1 VPELKTSNLK
11 HVLKQDLHLLSSR
24 LRRAQKIQDLDK
36 QAKALDRLQVDI
48 DKSIAL
54 RELRIAGL
62 PKIEYPEQL
71 PVSQKHVEIKKA
83 ISENQVVIIAGET
96 GSGKTTQIPKMCME
110 LGRGIEGKIGHTQPR
125 RLAARSVATRICDEL
140 GCEMGTAVGYKVRF
154 SDHVGDNTYV
164 KLMTDGV
171 LLAEMQHDR
180 YLNQYDTI
188 IIDEAHERSLNID
201 FILGY
206 LRELLPK
213 RPDLKVIITSATI
226 DPQSFSEHF
235 QGAPIIEVTGRTF
248 PVEVRYRPLDEVSSE
263 YLSDDSRTNSHQDN
277 DQVAAIYAAVDELA
291 RESSGDILL
300 FMNGEREIR
309 DTADAL
315 AKRNLRNTEILPL
328 YARLSATEQNRI
340 FAPHH
345 NRRIILATNVAETSL
360 TVPGIKYVID
370 TGTARISRY
379 SYKSKVQRLPI
390 EPISQASANQRKGRC
405 GRTGAGICIRLYSED
420 DFLSRPEF
428 TAPEILRTN
437 LASVIL
443 QMMSLNLGD
452 LEDFPFIQKPD
463 SRFINDGLRLLEE
476 LQAITD
482 NNDNKARSRY
492 KLTPSGKSLSRIPVD
507 PRLAKMIFTAGN
519 SNCLHEIIVI
529 VAALSIQD
537 PRERP
542 SDFKQKSDELHK
554 RFKDKDSDFVAYL
567 NLWDYL
573 IAKKNQE
580 SGSQFRKQCK
590 QEFLNYMRIREWQD
604 LVYQIE
610 QSVSEL
616 GFNVKAAK
624 AQSQETREAS
634 AKEAQANDNSALD
647 NHSLNNNHDE
657 LNDIPT
663 ISRDYQGI
671 HQALLSGLL
680 SHIGQKEI
688 KDADKKAN
696 KDKRPGMPGYEGAR
710 NSLFH
715 IFPGSH
721 LFKTS
726 AKWVMAAELVETS
739 KLFARYAARIQ
750 PEWVEPLAQ
759 HVMTKNYSEPHWSEK
774 QGSVQAFEKQTLYGL
789 VIVPK
794 RRVNFDKIDPVI
806 SREIFIRD
814 ALVNGQLGHK
824 LDFLTHNSE
833 LMEDIQRLE
842 NKVRRRD
849 LLVDEE
855 ELIGFYQKKLPKNIA
870 SKTDLLKWIKKNDQ
884 EQLKAKKEDFML
896 ADGTELS
903 AISYPDFWR
912 QGNLR
917 LPLDYDFE
925 PGEEFADGISVRI
938 PLPLLN
944 QIKDTEFDWHIPA
957 YRHELIMALIKSL
970 PKQLRRNFVPAPN
983 YADALLQRL
992 KEKYTDHT
1000 VPFIEVITEALFR
1013 MTGVKLDKEDW
1024 VLNKLDKHLKINFR
1038 VVDDKENII
1047 GQGFNLD
1054 EVKASLQQQVKK
1066 TIKAVATDD
1075 IEKTDVKDWDFGDL
1089 PTSYMKSQGNY
1100 QIKAFP
1106 ALVKTGSKVN
1116 VELLDHQ
1123 EVAEASHLSG
1133 IVELIFKTLPSPIK
1147 HLQQKLPNKSK
1158 LVLYFNPFGQID
1170 QLISDCIRAVITKE
1184 VTDNVP
1190 RTQDA
1195 FNALRD
1201 KIRGELNDTV
1211 FDAAMQVEKI
1221 LLVGHKISKQL
1232 KGKISFDMIQANAYI
1247 KAHLDSLIYKGFV
1260 SECGID
1266 RLPDIYRY
1274 VLALEKRLEKIK
1286 IDANK
1291 DRMNQID
1298 LDKIYDL
1305 YDKLTDKYPKE
1316 LPIPTEVT
1324 DVYWMIEELRVSLF
1338 AQGIGTK
1345 YPISIKR
1352 IKQAINELS

>member
-1 VPELKTSNLK
+1 MSELKVPEIKTSNIK
-11 HVLKQDLHLLSSR
+11 QVLKQDLHLLSSR
-24 LRRAQKIQDLDK
+24 LRRIQKIQDLDK
-36 QAKALDRLQVDI
+36 QAKALDKLQIEI

-54 RELRIAGL
+54 RQQRIDGL

-71 PVSQKHVEIKKA
+71 PVSQKHLEIKKA

-226 DPQSFSEHF
+226 DPQSFSKHF
-235 QGAPIIEVTGRTF
+235 NGAPIIEVTGRTF
-248 PVEVRYRPLDEVSSE
+248 PVEVRYRPLDEMSSE
-263 YLSDDSRTNSHQDN
+263 YLNDDSRNNSDN
-277 DQVAAIYAAVDELA
+277 DSDQMNAIFAAVDELG

-315 AKRNLRNTEILPL
+315 SKRKIGNTEILPL
-328 YARLSATEQNRI
+328 YARLSAAEQNRI

-390 EPISQASANQRKGRC
+390 EAISQASANQRKGRC
-405 GRTGAGICIRLYSED
+405 GRTEAGICIRLYSED

-452 LEDFPFIQKPD
+452 LENFPFIQKPD
-463 SRFINDGLRLLEE
+463 SRFINDGIRLLEE
-476 LQAITD
+476 LQAIAP
-482 NNDNKARSRY
+482 NKDKNARSRY

-519 SNCLHEIIVI
+519 TNCLHEIIVI

-573 IAKKNQE
+573 IAKKKQV

-624 AQSQETREAS
+624 AQSL
-634 AKEAQANDNSALD
+634 EAQAIALNNAIDED
-647 NHSLNNNHDE
+647 NHDDE

-663 ISRDYQGI
+663 IERDYQGI

-688 KDADKKAN
+688 KDGDKKS
-696 KDKRPGMPGYEGAR
+696 KEKRPGLPGYEGAR

-759 HVMTKNYSEPHWSEK
+759 HVINKSYSEPHWSAK
-774 QGSVQAFEKQTLYGL
+774 QGTVQAFEKQTLYGL

-794 RRVNFDKIDPVI
+794 RRVVFGNIDPVA

-814 ALVNGQLGHK
+814 ALVANDLGQK
-824 LDFLTHNSE
+824 LPFLTHNND

-855 ELIGFYQKKLPKNIA
+855 ELIAFYDKKLPANIV
-870 SKTDLLKWIKKNDQ
+870 SKADLLKWIKNNDQ
-884 EQLKAKKEDFML
+884 ELLKAKKVDFML
-896 ADGTELS
+896 SDGTELS
-903 AISYPDFWR
+903 PISYPDYWR

-917 LPLDYDFE
+917 LPIDYDFE

-944 QIKDTEFDWHIPA
+944 QITDVEFDWHIPA

-970 PKQLRRNFVPAPN
+970 PKTLRRNFVPAPN

-992 KEKYTDHT
+992 KDKHDDHT
-1000 VPFIEVITEALFR
+1000 LPFIDVITEALFR
-1013 MTGVKLDKEDW
+1013 MTGVKLNKEDW
-1024 VLNKLDKHLKINFR
+1024 VLDNLPKHLKINFR
-1038 VVDDKENII
+1038 VVDDKEKII
-1047 GQGFNLD
+1047 GQGFDL
-1054 EVKASLQQQVKK
+1054 EQVKASLQQQVKN

-1075 IEKTDVKDWDFGDL
+1075 IEQTDVTDWNFGDL
-1089 PTSYMKSQGNY
+1089 PTSYMKKQGSY

-1106 ALVKTGSKVN
+1106 ALVKSGNKVN

-1170 QLISDCIRAVITKE
+1170 QLINDCIRAVIHKE
-1184 VTDNVP
+1184 VEQTVP
-1190 RTQDA
+1190 RSQDA
-1195 FNALRD
+1195 FNQLRD
-1201 KIRGELNDTV
+1201 KIRAELNDTV
-1211 FDAAMQVEKI
+1211 LDAALQVEKI

-1232 KGKISFDMIQANAYI
+1232 KGKVSLDMIQANAYI

-1266 RLPDIYRY
+1266 RLSDIYRY

-1291 DRMNQID
+1291 DRMNQIE
-1298 LDKIYDL
+1298 LDKVYDL
-1305 YDKLTDKYPKE
+1305 YDKLTDKLPKE
-1316 LPIPTEVT
+1316 LPVPTSIT

>member
-1 VPELKTSNLK
+1 MVPEINSLNLK
-11 HVLKQDLHLLSSR
+11 QVLKQDLHPLSSR
-24 LRRAQKIQDLDK
+24 LRRIQKIQDLDK
-36 QAKALDRLQVDI
+36 QSNALDKLQRDI

-54 RELRIAGL
+54 RETRIAGL

-235 QGAPIIEVTGRTF
+235 KGAPIIEVTGRTF

-263 YLSDDSRTNSHQDN
+263 YLSDESAGGSNNDN
-277 DQVAAIYAAVDELA
+277 DQITAIYAAVDELA

-405 GRTGAGICIRLYSED
+405 GRTEAGICIRLFSED

-476 LQAITD
+476 LQAITENTD
-482 NNDNKARSRY
+482 PKAKSSY

-507 PRLAKMIFTAGN
+507 PRLAKMIFTAAS

-573 IAKKNQE
+573 IAKKNQV

-624 AQSQETREAS
+624 AQSQETRDAS
-634 AKEAQANDNSALD
+634 AQANALD
-647 NHSLNNNHDE
+647 NSHDE

-663 ISRDYQGI
+663 VQRDYQGL

-688 KDADKKAN
+688 KDTDKKPS

-824 LDFLTHNSE
+824 LDFLAHNSE

-870 SKTDLLKWIKKNDQ
+870 SKTDLLKWIKNNDQ

-896 ADGTELS
+896 SDGTELS

-944 QIKDTEFDWHIPA
+944 QVTDSEFDWHIPA

-1000 VPFIEVITEALFR
+1000 VPFIDVITEALFR
-1013 MTGVKLDKEDW
+1013 MTGVKLNKEDW
-1024 VLNKLDKHLKINFR
+1024 VLNKLEKHLKINFR

-1089 PTSYMKSQGNY
+1089 PASYMKSQGNY

-1116 VELLDHQ
+1116 VELLDHE
-1123 EVAEASHLSG
+1123 EVAEASHLAG

-1305 YDKLTDKYPKE
+1305 YDKLTDKLPKE
-1316 LPIPTEVT
+1316 LPIPTAIT

-1352 IKQAINELS
+1352 IKQAINELG